1 MIPNSIYVNLIKDK
15 EFDKVLD
22 LKTISLPYTCSEDDR
37 FFIKDEI
44 RKSSNMVRYAFNRYK
59 DDKSEKDIRLLS
71 KSISNV
77 PSDSWFIQC
86 AIKKANYLF
95 LANKEKV
102 IFGGKFNFFQRLKC
116 KLNKDEFKSGRLLGI
131 YSQGTMARKGNR
143 KFKLD
148 ITNNQI
154 IFKFSKTKH
163 ICLKLPVLH
172 KNYLYELI
180 NLEEQ
185 CNQKLSNFSVEL
197 KLDKICIAF
206 DDSKIYCSNYN
217 GKSNIVAGIDMN
229 PNYIGFSISKWIGNK
244 RKILLEEQYDL
255 SYFTRNL
262 HKSSND
268 AKSKHQNN
276 KQIFELKEIA
286 KDIIKKCK
294 LYKVGKFGI
303 EDLSFKTGNSGEDKF
318 FNRLT
323 KNKWKREALVSV
335 LKKHCLLNKID
346 FIEVNP
352 VYSSFIGN
360 VLNEA
365 PDPIAASLEIARRAM
380 FKYIKGQFYPELIK
394 TESLFNQW
402 KESASW
408 VYSSWKEL
416 FDIVKTAG
424 VKYRRSLESFDSEVF
439 RLKSSKSFVNLYKIY
454 KELE

>member
-1 MIPNSIYVNLIKDK
+1 M
-15 EFDKVLD
+15 
-22 LKTISLPYTCSEDDR
+22 KTISLPYICSEDDR
-37 FFIKDEI
+37 NFIKDEI

-59 DDKSEKDIRLLS
+59 DGKSEKDIRLLS
-71 KSISNV
+71 KNLQNV
-77 PSDSWFIQC
+77 PSDSWFTQC
-86 AIKKANYLF
+86 AIKKANYLL

-102 IFGGKFNFFQRLKC
+102 IFGGKFNFFQRLKH
-116 KLNKDEFKSGRLLGI
+116 KLNKDEFKSGRLLGV
-131 YSQGTMARKGNR
+131 YSQGETLRCGNR

-148 ITNNQI
+148 IVNNQI
-154 IFKFSKTKH
+154 IYKFSKTKH
-163 ICLKLPVLH
+163 LCLKPPILH

-180 NLEEQ
+180 SLEDQ
-185 CNQKLSNFSVEL
+185 VKQKLSNFSVEL
-197 KLDKICIAF
+197 KLDKICITF
-206 DDSKIYCSNYN
+206 DDSKIYCSNYVGN
-217 GKSNIVAGIDMN
+217 SNIVGAIDMN

-255 SYFTRNL
+255 SYYTRNL
-262 HKSSND
+262 HKSTID
-268 AKSKHQNN
+268 AKSKQQNN
-276 KQIFELKEIA
+276 KQIYELKEIA

-294 LYKVGKFGI
+294 QFNVGKFGI
-303 EDLSFKTGNSGEDKF
+303 EDLNFKIGNQGKGKS

-323 KNKWKREALVSV
+323 KNKWKREALVSA
-335 LKKHCLLNKID
+335 LKKLCLLNRID

-360 VLNEA
+360 LCNEA

-394 TESLFNQW
+394 AESLFNQW

-424 VKYRRSLESFDSEVF
+424 VKYRRSLGLFKSEVF

-454 KELE
+454 NSLE

>member
-1 MIPNSIYVNLIKDK
+1 M
-15 EFDKVLD
+15 
-22 LKTISLPYTCSEDDR
+22 KTISLPYTCSEDDR
-37 FFIKDEI
+37 NFIKDEI

-59 DDKSEKDIRLLS
+59 DGKSEKDIRLLS
-71 KSISNV
+71 KNLQNV
-77 PSDSWFIQC
+77 PSDSWFTQC
-86 AIKKANYLF
+86 AIKKASYMYS
-95 LANKEKV
+95 ANKEKV
-102 IFGGKFNFFQRLKC
+102 IFGGKFNFFQRVKN
-116 KLNKDEFKSGRLLGI
+116 KLNKDEFKSSRLFGI
-131 YSQGTMARKGNR
+131 YSQGEKLANGNR

-163 ICLKLPVLH
+163 INLKLPILH

-197 KLDKICIAF
+197 QLDKFCITF
-206 DDSKIYCSNYN
+206 DDSKIYCSNYVGN
-217 GKSNIVAGIDMN
+217 SNIVGAIDMN
-229 PNYIGFSISKWIGNK
+229 PNYIGFSISKWIGNN

-255 SYFTRNL
+255 SYFTKDL

-268 AKSKHQNN
+268 AESKYQNN

-286 KDIIKKCK
+286 KDIINKCK
-294 LYKVGKFGI
+294 FFQVGNFGI
-303 EDLSFKTGNSGEDKF
+303 EDLDFKIGNSGKGKT

-323 KNKWKREALVSV
+323 KNKWKRDTLVSA
-335 LKKHCLLNKID
+335 LKKQCLLNKIG

-360 VLNEA
+360 LCNEA

-416 FDIVKTAG
+416 FDIVKTPG
-424 VKYRRSLESFDSEVF
+424 VKYRRSLESFDFKVF

-454 KELE
+454 NTLEC

>member
-1 MIPNSIYVNLIKDK
+1 
-15 EFDKVLD
+15 
-22 LKTISLPYTCSEDDR
+22 
-37 FFIKDEI
+37 
-44 RKSSNMVRYAFNRYK
+44 MVRYAFNRYK
-59 DDKSEKDIRLLS
+59 DGTSEKDIRLLS
-71 KSISNV
+71 KILHNI

-95 LANKEKV
+95 LSNKEKV
-102 IFGGKFNFFQRLKC
+102 IFGGKFNFFQRLKN
-116 KLNKDEFKSGRLLGI
+116 KLNKDEFKSSRLFGI
-131 YSQGTMARKGNR
+131 YSQGETLKCGNR

-163 ICLKLPVLH
+163 INLKLPILH

-197 KLDKICIAF
+197 KLDKICITF

-229 PNYIGFSISKWIGNK
+229 PNYIGFSISKWGNGK
-244 RKILLEEQYDL
+244 HNVLLEEQYDL
-255 SYFTRNL
+255 SYFTKNL

-268 AKSKHQNN
+268 TKSKHQNN

-286 KDIIKKCK
+286 KDIINKCK

-303 EDLSFKTGNSGEDKF
+303 EDLNFKVGNQGKGKS

-323 KNKWKREALVSV
+323 KNKWKRDSLVSA
-335 LKKHCLLNKID
+335 LKKLCLLNKID

-360 VLNEA
+360 LCNDA

-394 TESLFNQW
+394 AESLLNLW

-416 FDIVKTAG
+416 FDIAKIAG
-424 VKYRRSLESFDSEVF
+424 VKYRRSLDLFKSEVF
-439 RLKSSKSFVNLYKIY
+439 RLKSSKSMVNLYKIY
-454 KELE
+454 NSLE

>member
-1 MIPNSIYVNLIKDK
+1 
-15 EFDKVLD
+15 
-22 LKTISLPYTCSEDDR
+22 
-37 FFIKDEI
+37 
-44 RKSSNMVRYAFNRYK
+44 MVRYAFNRYK
-59 DDKSEKDIRLLS
+59 DNKSEKDIRLLS
-71 KSISNV
+71 KSLSNIL
-77 PSDSWFIQC
+77 SDSWLIQC
-86 AIKKANYLF
+86 AIKKANYLL

-102 IFGGKFNFFQRLKC
+102 IFGGKFNFFQRLKH

-131 YSQGTMARKGNR
+131 YSQGEKLANGNR

-148 ITNNQI
+148 ISNNQI
-154 IFKFSKTKH
+154 IFKFSKSKH
-163 ICLKLPVLH
+163 INLKLPILH

-185 CNQKLSNFSVEL
+185 CNQKLSNFRVEL

-217 GKSNIVAGIDMN
+217 GNSNIVGAIDMN
-229 PNYIGFSISKWIGNK
+229 PNYIGFSISKWDNGK

-255 SYFTRNL
+255 SYYTRNL

-276 KQIFELKEIA
+276 KQIFELKEVA
-286 KDIIKKCK
+286 KDIIKKSK
-294 LYKVGKFGI
+294 QFNVGKFGI
-303 EDLSFKTGNSGEDKF
+303 EDLNFKVGNQEKGKS

-323 KNKWKREALVSV
+323 KNKWKRDCLVSA
-335 LKKHCLLNKID
+335 LKKQCLLNKID

-360 VLNEA
+360 VCNDV

-380 FKYIKGQFYPELIK
+380 FKYIKGQFYPELIR
-394 TESLFNQW
+394 TEDLFNRW

-416 FDIVKTAG
+416 FDIVKTSG
-424 VKYRRSLESFDSEVF
+424 VKYRRSLDLFKSEVF

-454 KELE
+454 NSLE

>member
-1 MIPNSIYVNLIKDK
+1 M
-15 EFDKVLD
+15 
-22 LKTISLPYTCSEDDR
+22 KTISLPYTCSEDDR
-37 FFIKDEI
+37 NFIKDEI

-59 DDKSEKDIRLLS
+59 DGKSEKDIRLLS
-71 KSISNV
+71 KNLQNV

-102 IFGGKFNFFQRLKC
+102 IFGGRYNFFQRLKN
-116 KLNKDEFKSGRLLGI
+116 KLNKDNFKSGRLLGI
-131 YSQGTMARKGNR
+131 YSQGETLRCGNR
-143 KFKLD
+143 KFNLD
-148 ITNNQI
+148 IASNQI
-154 IFKFSKTKH
+154 IFKFSKSKH
-163 ICLKLPVLH
+163 IYLKLPILH

-197 KLDKICIAF
+197 KLDKICITF
-206 DDSKIYCSNYN
+206 DDSKIYCSNYVGN
-217 GKSNIVAGIDMN
+217 SNIVGAIDMN
-229 PNYIGFSISKWIGNK
+229 PNYIGFSISKWNNGK
-244 RKILLEEQYDL
+244 RKVLLEEQYDL
-255 SYFTRNL
+255 SYFTKDL

-268 AKSKHQNN
+268 AKSKYQNN

-286 KDIIKKCK
+286 KDMIKKCK
-294 LYKVGKFGI
+294 FSQVGKFGI
-303 EDLSFKTGNSGEDKF
+303 EDLAFKVGNTGKGKS

-323 KNKWKREALVSV
+323 KNKWKREVLVSA
-335 LKKHCLLNKID
+335 LKKQCLLNKID

-360 VLNEA
+360 LCNDA

-394 TESLFNQW
+394 AESLFNLW

-424 VKYRRSLESFDSEVF
+424 VKYRRSLDLFISEVF
-439 RLKSSKSFVNLYKIY
+439 RLKSSKSMVNLYKIY
-454 KELE
+454 NSLE

>member
-1 MIPNSIYVNLIKDK
+1 
-15 EFDKVLD
+15 
-22 LKTISLPYTCSEDDR
+22 
-37 FFIKDEI
+37 
-44 RKSSNMVRYAFNRYK
+44 MVRYAFNRYK
-59 DDKSEKDIRLLS
+59 DGKSEKDIRLLS
-71 KSISNV
+71 KNLQNV

-86 AIKKANYLF
+86 AIKKANYLL

-102 IFGGKFNFFQRLKC
+102 IFGGKFNFFQRLKN
-116 KLNKDEFKSGRLLGI
+116 KLNKDEFKSSRLFGI
-131 YSQGTMARKGNR
+131 YSQGERLANGNR

-148 ITNNQI
+148 ISNNQI
-154 IFKFSKTKH
+154 IFKFSKSKH
-163 ICLKLPVLH
+163 IYLKLPILH

-197 KLDKICIAF
+197 KLDKICITF
-206 DDSKIYCSNYN
+206 DDSKIYCSNYVGN
-217 GKSNIVAGIDMN
+217 SNIVGAIDMN
-229 PNYIGFSISKWIGNK
+229 PNYIGFSISKWDNGK

-262 HKSSND
+262 HKSTID

-276 KQIFELKEIA
+276 KQIFELKEVA
-286 KDIIKKCK
+286 KDIINKCK
-294 LYKVGKFGI
+294 FFQVGKFGI
-303 EDLSFKTGNSGEDKF
+303 EDLDFKIGNSGKGKT

-323 KNKWKREALVSV
+323 KNKWKRDALVSA
-335 LKKHCLLNKID
+335 LKKLCLLNRID

-360 VLNEA
+360 LCNEA

-394 TESLFNQW
+394 AESLFNQW

-416 FDIVKTAG
+416 FDIIKTSK
-424 VKYRRSLESFDSEVF
+424 VKYRRSLESFDFKVF

-454 KELE
+454 NTLEC

>member
-1 MIPNSIYVNLIKDK
+1 
-15 EFDKVLD
+15 
-22 LKTISLPYTCSEDDR
+22 
-37 FFIKDEI
+37 
-44 RKSSNMVRYAFNRYK
+44 MVRYAFNRYK
-59 DDKSEKDIRLLS
+59 DNKSEKDIRLLS

-95 LANKEKV
+95 LSNKEKV
-102 IFGGKFNFFQRLKC
+102 IFGGKFNFFQRLKN
-116 KLNKDEFKSGRLLGI
+116 KLNKDEFKSSRLFGI
-131 YSQGTMARKGNR
+131 YSQGETLKCGNR

-154 IFKFSKTKH
+154 IFKFSKSKH
-163 ICLKLPVLH
+163 INLKLPILH

-185 CNQKLSNFSVEL
+185 CNQKLSNFSIEL
-197 KLDKICIAF
+197 KLDKICITF
-206 DDSKIYCSNYN
+206 DDSKIYCSNYFGN
-217 GKSNIVAGIDMN
+217 SNIVGAIDMN
-229 PNYIGFSISKWIGNK
+229 PNYIGFSISKWDNGK
-244 RKILLEEQYDL
+244 RKVLLEEQYDL
-255 SYFTRNL
+255 SYFTKNL

-268 AKSKHQNN
+268 AKNKYQNN

-286 KDIIKKCK
+286 KDIINKCK

-303 EDLSFKTGNSGEDKF
+303 EDLNFKVGNQGKGKS

-323 KNKWKREALVSV
+323 KNKWKRDSLVSA
-335 LKKHCLLNKID
+335 LKKLCLLNKID

-352 VYSSFIGN
+352 VYSSFIGS

-416 FDIVKTAG
+416 FDIAKTAG
-424 VKYRRSLESFDSEVF
+424 VKYRRSLESFDFEVF
-439 RLKSSKSFVNLYKIY
+439 RLKSSKSMVNLYKFY
-454 KELE
+454 NDLE

>member
-1 MIPNSIYVNLIKDK
+1 M
-15 EFDKVLD
+15 
-22 LKTISLPYTCSEDDR
+22 KTISLPYTCSEDDR

-59 DDKSEKDIRLLS
+59 DGKSEKDIRLLS
-71 KSISNV
+71 KNLQNV
-77 PSDSWFIQC
+77 PSDSWFTQC
-86 AIKKANYLF
+86 AIKKANYLL

-102 IFGGKFNFFQRLKC
+102 IFGGKFNFFQRLIH

-131 YSQGTMARKGNR
+131 YSQGEKLANGNR

-148 ITNNQI
+148 ISNNQI
-154 IFKFSKTKH
+154 IFKFSKSKH
-163 ICLKLPVLH
+163 INLKLPILH

-180 NLEEQ
+180 TLEEQ

-197 KLDKICIAF
+197 KLDKICITF

-217 GKSNIVAGIDMN
+217 GNSNIVAGIDMN
-229 PNYIGFSISKWIGNK
+229 PNWIGFSISKWDNGK

-262 HKSSND
+262 HTSSND

-276 KQIFELKEIA
+276 KQIFELKEVA
-286 KDIIKKCK
+286 KDIIKKSK
-294 LYKVGKFGI
+294 QFNVGKFGI
-303 EDLSFKTGNSGEDKF
+303 EDLNFKVGNQEKGKS

-323 KNKWKREALVSV
+323 KNKWKREVLVSA
-335 LKKHCLLNKID
+335 LRKYCLLNKID

-360 VLNEA
+360 LCNEA

-394 TESLFNQW
+394 AESLFNQW

-416 FDIVKTAG
+416 FDIAKTAG
-424 VKYRRSLESFDSEVF
+424 VKYRRSLDLFKSEVF

-454 KELE
+454 NSLE

>member
-1 MIPNSIYVNLIKDK
+1 
-15 EFDKVLD
+15 
-22 LKTISLPYTCSEDDR
+22 
-37 FFIKDEI
+37 
-44 RKSSNMVRYAFNRYK
+44 MVRYAFNRYK
-59 DDKSEKDIRLLS
+59 DNKSEKDIRLLS
-71 KSISNV
+71 KSLSNIL
-77 PSDSWFIQC
+77 SDSWLIQC
-86 AIKKANYLF
+86 AIKKASYLYS
-95 LANKEKV
+95 ANKEKV
-102 IFGGKFNFFQRLKC
+102 IFGGKFNFFQRLKH
-116 KLNKDEFKSGRLLGI
+116 KLNKDEYKSGRLLGI
-131 YSQGTMARKGNR
+131 YSQGEKLANGNR

-148 ITNNQI
+148 IANNQI
-154 IFKFSKTKH
+154 IFKFSKSKH
-163 ICLKLPVLH
+163 INLKLPKLH

-197 KLDKICIAF
+197 KLDKICITF
-206 DDSKIYCSNYN
+206 DDSKIYCTNYVGN
-217 GKSNIVAGIDMN
+217 SNIVGAIDMN
-229 PNYIGFSISKWIGNK
+229 PNYIGFSISKWGNGK

-276 KQIFELKEIA
+276 KQIFELKEVA

-294 LYKVGKFGI
+294 FFHVGKFGI
-303 EDLSFKTGNSGEDKF
+303 EDLDFKIGNSGKGKT

-323 KNKWKREALVSV
+323 KNKWKRDTLVSA
-335 LKKHCLLNKID
+335 LKKLCLLNRID

-352 VYSSFIGN
+352 AYSSFIGN
-360 VLNEA
+360 VLNKA

-394 TESLFNQW
+394 AESLFNQW

-416 FDIVKTAG
+416 FDIIKTAG

-439 RLKSSKSFVNLYKIY
+439 RLKSSKSMINLYKIY